1 MSDVFGSRGGKRGGA
16 NTPEAPAG
24 PSRTKPTAQ
33 GQNCYIEYDNETG
46 EMKLTLPTHLA
57 QYKNE
62 LARDL
67 YEEYFLANPDES
79 IFMVRPDRRKL
90 LPFSY
95 DAPLSSEWWDD
106 DGSKNYREM
115 FERITKQGVVLVK
128 PGAKD

>member
-24 PSRTKPTAQ
+24 PTRTKPTSQ

-46 EMKLTLPTHLA
+46 EMKLTLPPHLA

-67 YEEYFLANPDES
+67 YEEYFLANPDEATMGS
-79 IFMVRPDRRKL
+79 I
-90 LPFSY
+90 
-95 DAPLSSEWWDD
+95 SEYIDHWLEKRAGQD
-106 DGSKNYREM
+106 N
-115 FERITKQGVVLVK
+115 V
-128 PGAKD
+128 